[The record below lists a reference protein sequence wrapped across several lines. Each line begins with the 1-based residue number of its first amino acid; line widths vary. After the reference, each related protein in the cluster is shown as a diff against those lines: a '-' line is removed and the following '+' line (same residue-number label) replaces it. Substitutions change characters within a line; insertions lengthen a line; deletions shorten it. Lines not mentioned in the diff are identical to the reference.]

1 MLCGVAKKKLSFLKI
16 NKFCYVKKKKENLWQ
31 GERKRKR
38 KKKKTPPDAV
48 KTQMTSQKKILATHP
63 TKNYSPSCK
72 KSS

>member
-1 MLCGVAKKKLSFLKI
+1 MLCGVAKKKKNFFLKI
-16 NKFCYVKKKKENLWQ
+16 DKFDYVRKKHKRLMARR
-31 GERKRKR
+31 ERKRE
-38 KKKKTPPDAV
+38 KKPPDAV

>member
-1 MLCGVAKKKLSFLKI
+1 MARREKE
-16 NKFCYVKKKKENLWQ
+16 KKKK
-31 GERKRKR
+31 
-38 KKKKTPPDAV
+38 KKNPPDAV